1 MAFGFASSFVPY
13 YVLGTVIADSDSL
26 GTTYVG
32 LLSAVIVATGAS
44 MAIPAAWAANKFGK
58 PLVMTVG
65 GACLALAG
73 FAFFVLS
80 DAQLGTWALI
90 VPYLVVYGIGRLAT
104 ACYLHRP
111 LRPPVCLPIY
121 LSIYLYFPPN
131 MTCTAL
137 HRGTWENTNKAV
149 VADFFAETPDFS
161 TSAFAAIS
169 FSNGFAGSIG

>member
-44 MAIPAAWAANKFGK
+44 MAIPAAWAANKYGK

-65 GACLALAG
+65 GTCLALAG

-90 VPYLVVYGIGRLAT
+90 IPYLVVYGIGR
-104 ACYLHRP
+104 
-111 LRPPVCLPIY
+111 
-121 LSIYLYFPPN
+121 
-131 MTCTAL
+131 
-137 HRGTWENTNKAV
+137 
-149 VADFFAETPDFS
+149 
-161 TSAFAAIS
+161 
-169 FSNGFAGSIG
+169 